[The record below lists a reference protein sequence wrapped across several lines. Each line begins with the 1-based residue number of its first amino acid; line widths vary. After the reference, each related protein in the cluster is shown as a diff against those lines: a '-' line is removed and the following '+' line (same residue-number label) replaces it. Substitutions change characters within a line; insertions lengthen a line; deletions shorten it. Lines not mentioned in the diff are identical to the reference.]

1 VRPAP
6 EVPITAPAEQ
16 APPAA
21 PAPVTVRPVPP
32 SPAVGAPSAA
42 PTASPAESADDDEF
56 GETIVVDRR
65 PRIRAVLQVEGGP
78 AIPLTADRVVL
89 GRKPAGGAPG
99 TQDLAVPDTTRTL
112 SKVHARVERGE
123 EGWIITDL
131 ESTNGVVVVA
141 SDGTE
146 TLLDRGA
153 SSPVTGRFILGKVAM
168 SIVEEGASA

>member
-1 VRPAP
+1 MK
-6 EVPITAPAEQ
+6 T
-16 APPAA
+16 PP
-21 PAPVTVRPVPP
+21 PLVM
-32 SPAVGAPSAA
+32 VGRALTRRCPNCGGGRLYQVWFRSVARC
-42 PTASPAESADDDEF
+42 PTC
-56 GETIVVDRR
+56 GLR
-65 PRIRAVLQVEGGP
+65 L
-78 AIPLTADRVVL
+78 
-89 GRKPAGGAPG
+89 
-99 TQDLAVPDTTRTL
+99 
-112 SKVHARVERGE
+112 ERGE